1 MAVDE
6 EASLWPTE
14 NLLLKEGRKHY
25 RTSVSPIH
33 WQLRSL
39 VSAEQQGVIYFP
51 AGVNNTHIQR
61 LDTSTRECE
70 TIKVISFHPRCLV
83 ASKGWICCGGENG
96 EFVVIRESGNS
107 DAQADTLSRDVRS
120 RLTSLE
126 SSSMTE
132 GTIYQLERDMLS
144 VVERI
149 NGTNKTW
156 SASSYKIGIERVNC
170 ITIWHPP
177 KDAGAPAPGQYE
189 SPVAVVANNDKSITI
204 VSLYEPDLHKD
215 VLNYPDCV
223 NRGVISPDGSLLA
236 AVCDDAYLYVHAR
249 EQFDKN
255 YEGISRRVTRQ
266 SSRWVLLPK
275 IRLKGQWK
283 DDATD
288 CRGSFAACFS
298 SSGKYLAVGTQYGT
312 ISIFDAVKLKDPD
325 SEPLIAYFNSARAPG
340 EYGAVR
346 DMAFSPG
353 PFDLLAWSEHRGR
366 IGVADARSNFKRRHI
381 IPIDNHEGF
390 NHFSL
395 NDSSTIDPRL
405 LDPRSE
411 QTPEGDRNAD
421 NERNAESSPLGAM
434 DRWNRAASDRRPL
447 PDPETS
453 DPTSRVNQPFSAD
466 EISILE
472 AFQAQ
477 RRRRE
482 LRDRGE
488 QLEQHFMEH
497 RNQRAAERNAL
508 RSTGWADRVSVQN
521 GRTRRANVRNPIARY
536 LYSDQLGLNRTNTD
550 VEQRE
555 ALTRFIE
562 RERMREIRDQHRSSA
577 TQAAPEPE
585 RERGSSIPRDLGRS
599 RTSIM
604 RTLAQNFDTI
614 SQTMRSQNQY
624 SEAGNDSSA
633 TSRDPWYVGGSGSG
647 WPDLEN
653 LASISGWTGGLTD
666 NARTETNRARRGI
679 PVIADVWGNDSLF
692 SRIRMGSRDHTQ
704 NPDDTA
710 GLTWSEDGQVLYVAA
725 EDGIYEFRVNIYG
738 RKVFPD
744 IQLR

>member
-70 TIKVISFHPRCLV
+70 TIKVISFHPRCLI

-107 DAQADTLSRDVRS
+107 DTQADTLSRDVRS

-126 SSSMTE
+126 SSTMTE
-132 GTIYQLERDMLS
+132 STIYQLERDMLS

-149 NGTNKTW
+149 NGTAKTW
-156 SASSYKIGIERVNC
+156 SASSYKIGTERVNC
-170 ITIWHPP
+170 ITLWHPP
-177 KDAGAPAPGQYE
+177 KDAGALVPGLYDC
-189 SPVAVVANNDKSITI
+189 PVAVVANNDKTITV
-204 VSLYEPDLHKD
+204 VSLYEPNLHKD
-215 VLNYPDCV
+215 VFEYPDCV
-223 NRGVISPDGSLLA
+223 NRGVISPDGTLLA
-236 AVCDDAYLYVHAR
+236 AVCDDAYLYIHAR
-249 EQFDKN
+249 EQFNKS
-255 YEGISRRVTRQ
+255 YEGLSRRITRP
-266 SSRWVLLPK
+266 SSRWVSLPK

-288 CRGSFAACFS
+288 CRGSFAVCFS

-312 ISIFDAVKLKDPD
+312 ISIFDAVKLKDPN

-366 IGVADARSNFKRRHI
+366 IGVADARTNFKRRQI
-381 IPIDNHEGF
+381 ISIDSHEGF

-411 QTPEGDRNAD
+411 HTTEGDGGADNDRNAD
-421 NERNAESSPLGAM
+421 SSPLGAM
-434 DRWNRAASDRRPL
+434 DRWNRSISDRRPL

-466 EISILE
+466 EVSILE
-472 AFQAQ
+472 ALQAQ

-482 LRDRGE
+482 VRDRGE

-508 RSTGWADRVSVQN
+508 RSTGWADR
-521 GRTRRANVRNPIARY
+521 
-536 LYSDQLGLNRTNTD
+536 
-550 VEQRE
+550 RE
-555 ALTRFIE
+555 ALTRFLE
-562 RERMREIRDQHRSSA
+562 RERIREARDQHRSSA
-577 TQAAPEPE
+577 NPAAPEQE

-614 SQTMRSQNQY
+614 SQTMRPQGQY
-624 SEAGNDSSA
+624 NEAGNDSSA

-647 WPDLEN
+647 WADLEN

-666 NARTETNRARRGI
+666 NARTETSRARRGI

-692 SRIRMGSRDHTQ
+692 SRIRMGSREHTQ

-710 GLTWSEDGQVLYVAA
+710 GLTWSEDGRILYIAA
-725 EDGIYEFRVNIYG
+725 EDGIYEFQVNVLG
-738 RKVFPD
+738 RKTFPD
-744 IQLR
+744 IELR

>member
-126 SSSMTE
+126 DSSLAE
-132 GTIYQLERDMLS
+132 GPMYQLERDMLS

-156 SASSYKIGIERVNC
+156 SASSYKIGTERVNC
-170 ITIWHPP
+170 VTLWHPP
-177 KDAGAPAPGQYE
+177 KDAGSPAPGRYE
-189 SPVAVVANNDKSITI
+189 SPVAVVANNDKTITV

-215 VLNYPDCV
+215 VLDYPDCV
-223 NRGVISPDGSLLA
+223 NRGVISPDGTLLA
-236 AVCDDAYLYVHAR
+236 AVCDDAYLYIHAR
-249 EQFDKN
+249 EQFNKN

-288 CRGSFAACFS
+288 CRGSFAVCFS

-312 ISIFDAVKLKDPD
+312 ISVFDAVKLRDSN
-325 SEPLIAYFNSARAPG
+325 SEPLIAYFNSARAPA
-340 EYGAVR
+340 ENGAVR

-366 IGVADARSNFKRRHI
+366 IGVADARTDFKRRQI
-381 IPIDNHEGF
+381 ISLDNYEGF
-390 NHFSL
+390 NHFIL

-405 LDPRSE
+405 LDPRNE
-411 QTPEGDRNAD
+411 HTTEGA
-421 NERNAESSPLGAM
+421 RNAENESDAVSSPFGTM
-434 DRWNRAASDRRPL
+434 DRWGQGVPERRPL

-453 DPTSRVNQPFSAD
+453 ETMSRINQPFSAD
-466 EISILE
+466 EVSILE
-472 AFQAQ
+472 AFQAS

-508 RSTGWADRVSVQN
+508 RSTGWTDR
-521 GRTRRANVRNPIARY
+521 
-536 LYSDQLGLNRTNTD
+536 
-550 VEQRE
+550 RE

-562 RERMREIRDQHRSSA
+562 RERMRDIRDQHRSST

-604 RTLAQNFDTI
+604 RTLAQNLDTI
-614 SQTMRSQNQY
+614 SQTMRSQGQY
-624 SEAGNDSSA
+624 NEAGNDSPVI
-633 TSRDPWYVGGSGSG
+633 SRDPWFIGGSGPGWLDETPVNLSG
-647 WPDLEN
+647 WANEL
-653 LASISGWTGGLTD
+653 TGNT
-666 NARTETNRARRGI
+666 RTETLRARRSI
-679 PVIADVWGNDSLF
+679 PVTADVWGNDSLF
-692 SRIRMGSRDHTQ
+692 SRIRMGSREHTQ
-704 NPDDTA
+704 NSDDTA
-710 GLTWSEDGQVLYVAA
+710 GLTWSEDGQILYVAA
-725 EDGIYEFRVNIYG
+725 EDGIYEFRVNLYD
-738 RKVFPD
+738 RKIFPVV
-744 IQLR
+744 QLR

>member
-25 RTSVSPIH
+25 RASVSPIH

-39 VSAEQQGVIYFP
+39 VSAEQQGIIYFP

-70 TIKVISFHPRCLV
+70 TIKVISFHPRCLI

-107 DAQADTLSRDVRS
+107 DTQADTLSRDVRS
-120 RLTSLE
+120 TLTSLE
-126 SSSMTE
+126 SSTMTE
-132 GTIYQLERDMLS
+132 STIYQLERDMLS

-156 SASSYKIGIERVNC
+156 SASSHKIGTERVNC
-170 ITIWHPP
+170 ITLWHPP
-177 KDAGAPAPGQYE
+177 KDAGAPPPGQYG
-189 SPVAVVANNDKSITI
+189 SPVAVVANNDKTITV
-204 VSLYEPDLHKD
+204 VSLYEPNLHKD
-215 VLNYPDCV
+215 VLEYPDCV
-223 NRGVISPDGSLLA
+223 NRGVISPDGTLLA
-236 AVCDDAYLYVHAR
+236 AVCDDAYLYIHAR
-249 EQFDKN
+249 EQFNKN
-255 YEGISRRVTRQ
+255 YEGLSRRVTRP
-266 SSRWVLLPK
+266 SSRWVSLPK

-288 CRGSFAACFS
+288 CRGSFAVCFS

-312 ISIFDAVKLKDPD
+312 ISIFNAVKLRDPN
-325 SEPLIAYFNSARAPG
+325 SEPLIAYFNSSRAPG

-366 IGVADARSNFKRRHI
+366 IGVADARTNFKRRQI
-381 IPIDNHEGF
+381 IPIDSHEGF

-405 LDPRSE
+405 LDPRNE
-411 QTPEGDRNAD
+411 HTTEGERNAD
-421 NERNAESSPLGAM
+421 NDRNTESSPQGM
-434 DRWNRAASDRRPL
+434 GRWNRSIADRRPL
-447 PDPETS
+447 PDPEIT
-453 DPTSRVNQPFSAD
+453 DPMTRVNQPFTAD
-466 EISILE
+466 EVSILE
-472 AFQAQ
+472 ALQVQ

-488 QLEQHFMEH
+488 PLEQHFMEH
-497 RNQRAAERNAL
+497 RNQRAAERNAF
-508 RSTGWADRVSVQN
+508 RSTGWADR
-521 GRTRRANVRNPIARY
+521 
-536 LYSDQLGLNRTNTD
+536 
-550 VEQRE
+550 RE

-562 RERMREIRDQHRSSA
+562 RERMREARDQHRSNINQ
-577 TQAAPEPE
+577 TGTEQD

-614 SQTMRSQNQY
+614 SQTMRPQGQY
-624 SEAGNDSSA
+624 NDAGNDTSA
-633 TSRDPWYVGGSGSG
+633 TSRDPWYVGASGSG

-653 LASISGWTGGLTD
+653 LASISGWTGGLAD
-666 NARTETNRARRGI
+666 NARTETTRDRTRRGI

-692 SRIRMGSRDHTQ
+692 SRIRIGSREHIQ

-710 GLTWSEDGQVLYVAA
+710 GLTWSEDGRILYIAA
-725 EDGIYEFRVNIYG
+725 EDGIYEFRVDLLG
-738 RKVFPD
+738 RKTFPD
-744 IQLR
+744 IELR

>member
-6 EASLWPTE
+6 EAS
-14 NLLLKEGRKHY
+14 
-25 RTSVSPIH
+25 H

-39 VSAEQQGVIYFP
+39 VGAEQQGVIYFP

-70 TIKVISFHPRCLV
+70 TIKVISFHPRCLI

-107 DAQADTLSRDVRS
+107 DTQADTLSRDVRS

-126 SSSMTE
+126 SSTMTE
-132 GTIYQLERDMLS
+132 STIYQLERDMLS

-149 NGTNKTW
+149 N
-156 SASSYKIGIERVNC
+156 
-170 ITIWHPP
+170 
-177 KDAGAPAPGQYE
+177 
-189 SPVAVVANNDKSITI
+189 VAVVANNDKTITV
-204 VSLYEPDLHKD
+204 VSLYEPNLHKD
-215 VLNYPDCV
+215 VFEYPDCV
-223 NRGVISPDGSLLA
+223 NRGVISPDGTVLA
-236 AVCDDAYLYVHAR
+236 AVCDDAYLYIHAR
-249 EQFDKN
+249 EQFNKS
-255 YEGISRRVTRQ
+255 YEGLSRRITRP
-266 SSRWVLLPK
+266 SSRWVSLPK

-288 CRGSFAACFS
+288 CRGSFAVCFS

-312 ISIFDAVKLKDPD
+312 ISIFDAVKLKDPN

-366 IGVADARSNFKRRHI
+366 IGVADARTNFKRRQI
-381 IPIDNHEGF
+381 ISIDSHEGF

-411 QTPEGDRNAD
+411 HTTEGDRGADNDRNAD
-421 NERNAESSPLGAM
+421 SSPLGAM
-434 DRWNRAASDRRPL
+434 DRWNRSISDRRPL

-466 EISILE
+466 EVSILE
-472 AFQAQ
+472 ALQAQ

-482 LRDRGE
+482 VRDRGE

-508 RSTGWADRVSVQN
+508 RSTGWADRVSLQN
-521 GRTRRANVRNPIARY
+521 GRTRRANVRNPIVRY
-536 LYSDQLGLNRTNTD
+536 LSSYHFGTNRTNMD

-555 ALTRFIE
+555 ALTRFLE
-562 RERMREIRDQHRSSA
+562 RERIREARDQHRSSA
-577 TQAAPEPE
+577 NPAAPEQE

-614 SQTMRSQNQY
+614 SQTMRPQGQY
-624 SEAGNDSSA
+624 NEAGNDSSA

-647 WPDLEN
+647 WADLEN

-666 NARTETNRARRGI
+666 NARTETSRARRGI

-692 SRIRMGSRDHTQ
+692 SRIRMGSREHTQ

-710 GLTWSEDGQVLYVAA
+710 GLTWSEDGRIL
-725 EDGIYEFRVNIYG
+725 
-738 RKVFPD
+738 
-744 IQLR
+744 